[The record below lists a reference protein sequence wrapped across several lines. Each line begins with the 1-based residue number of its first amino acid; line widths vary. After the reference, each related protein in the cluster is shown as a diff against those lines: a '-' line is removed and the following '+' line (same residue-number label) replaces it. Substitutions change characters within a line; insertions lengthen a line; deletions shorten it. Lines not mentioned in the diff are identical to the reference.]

1 MHKIQDQ
8 EAARLREELSKLLTT
23 LKHNRDKVPIDVLK
37 TKYKNGYDT
46 LCEGIRR
53 SASDYAKHITL
64 CGIRIHEDYL
74 DEAVSIINGAI
85 EHCGILKQLSKAA
98 FSHQDINEFDS
109 LAGTLREKILA
120 DLEPF
125 YMKHLGLYITLEC
138 LEDPGVE
145 PLIYCVAS
153 DCVLQD
159 GKWIPVELYESRSA
173 SLQEKCV

>member
-23 LKHNRDKVPIDVLK
+23 LKHNRDKVHIDVLK
-37 TKYKNGYDT
+37 TKYKKGYDT

-64 CGIRIHEDYL
+64 CGIRIHKDYL

-153 DCVLQD
+153 HCVLQD